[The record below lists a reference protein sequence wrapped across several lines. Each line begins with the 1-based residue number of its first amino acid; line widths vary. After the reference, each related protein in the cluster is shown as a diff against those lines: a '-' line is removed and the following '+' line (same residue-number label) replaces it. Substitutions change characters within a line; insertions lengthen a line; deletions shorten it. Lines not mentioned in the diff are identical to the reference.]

1 MPTVTTRRLT
11 NADRAA
17 LEALLCREPRHN
29 AFHLSVLREFGVE
42 GPGGESWGVGAYRG
56 GALVGA
62 AMALRGTGGIY
73 HPPGDAD
80 VLEALAGAAT
90 DQVMMGNL
98 ALLSGH
104 ASQID
109 PLLGLAGSLV
119 YGHMD
124 RCDFVTL
131 RRGELQPPT
140 RAVHGFGAPRLAGP
154 EDMERLIDFYLHGFY
169 SLARLPSRTAWRN
182 RLTEQLAFR
191 TLYFIEDGKGAV
203 ASAALSSAEGGG
215 AAMLGGVA
223 TLDEYRGRGLSALC
237 VGALC
242 DHLFSTGTQA
252 ISLFYLRNNHAA
264 ARVYGKLGFRPAGE
278 WLLAPVG
285 AGFLF
290 GNL

>member
-1 MPTVTTRRLT
+1 MVTTRRLT

-17 LEALLCREPRHN
+17 LEALLCRRPPHN

-42 GPGGESWGVGAYRG
+42 GPGGESWAVGVYRG
-56 GALVGA
+56 RELEGVS
-62 AMALRGTGGIY
+62 MALRGTGGIY
-73 HPPGDAD
+73 HEPGDAD
-80 VLEALAGAAT
+80 VLEALAGVVT
-90 DQVMMGNL
+90 DRVMMGNF

-119 YGHMD
+119 YGHID
-124 RCDFVTL
+124 RCHFVTL
-131 RRGELQPPT
+131 RRGELQPP
-140 RAVHGFGAPRLAGP
+140 AGVVQGFGAPRLATP
-154 EDMERLIDFYLHGFY
+154 EDMERLVDFYLHGFY
-169 SLARLPSRTAWRN
+169 SLARLPNRTAWRN

-191 TLYFIEDGKGAV
+191 TLYLIEDAAGAV
-203 ASAALSSAEGGG
+203 ASAAQSSAEGGG

-223 TLDEYRGRGLSALC
+223 TLDEYRSRGLSALC
-237 VGALC
+237 VSALC
-242 DHLFSTGTQA
+242 DHLFQSDAQA
-252 ISLFYLRNNHAA
+252 ISLFYLQDNHAA
-264 ARVYGKLGFRPAGE
+264 ARVYDKLGFRPAGE

>member
-1 MPTVTTRRLT
+1 MVVTRRLT
-11 NADRAA
+11 NAERPA
-17 LEALLCREPRHN
+17 LEELLCREPPHN
-29 AFHLSVLREFGVE
+29 AFHLSVLREFGVA
-42 GPGGESWGVGAYRG
+42 GPGGESWAIGAYRG
-56 GALVGA
+56 DDLAGA

-73 HPPGDAD
+73 HPPGDGN
-80 VLEALAGAAT
+80 VLTALAEAVT
-90 DQVMMGNL
+90 DQVMLGNL

-104 ASQID
+104 ASQLD
-109 PLLGLAGSLV
+109 PLLSLAGSLV

-131 RRGELQPPT
+131 RKGELRPPLDT
-140 RAVHGFGAPRLAGP
+140 VPGFSVPRLASD

-169 SLARLPSRTAWRN
+169 SLARLPSRAAWRN

-191 TLYFIEDGKGAV
+191 TLYFVEDERGAV

-223 TLDEYRGRGLSALC
+223 TLEEYRGRGLSALC

-242 DHLFSTGTQA
+242 DHLFRSGTA
-252 ISLFYLRNNHAA
+252 AVSLFYLRDNHAA

>member
-1 MPTVTTRRLT
+1 MVTTRRLT
-11 NADRAA
+11 NADRLA
-17 LEALLCREPRHN
+17 LEGLLCRQPPHN

-42 GPGGESWGVGAYRG
+42 GPRDESWAIGAYRG
-56 GALVGA
+56 GDLAGM

-73 HPPGDAD
+73 YSPGDGE
-80 VLEALAGAAT
+80 VLAALAGAIT
-90 DQVMMGNL
+90 DQVMLGKL

-104 ASQID
+104 ASQLD
-109 PLLGLAGSLV
+109 PLLSLARSLL
-119 YGHMD
+119 YGHTD

-131 RRGELQPPT
+131 RQGELRPP
-140 RAVHGFGAPRLAGP
+140 AGIVSGFGPPRLAAP

-182 RLTEQLAFR
+182 RLVEQLAFR
-191 TLYFIEDGKGAV
+191 TLYFIEDAKGAV

-215 AAMLGGVA
+215 AAMIGGVA
-223 TLDEYRGRGLSALC
+223 TLDEYRGKGLSALC

-242 DHLFSTGTQA
+242 DHLFRSGTSA
-252 ISLFYLRNNHAA
+252 VSLFYLRDNNPA